1 MTSEEFYKRFLF
13 IPIIL
18 IIIFLCIIG
27 NKIINR
33 YDVNDNVIALDSK
46 RELPETPIERPAGFK
61 VININSADEYTL
73 ETLPEIGST
82 SAAKIV
88 EKRTEMGGFRDIYDL
103 ANVDGVSRKVVTYI
117 SNLITIA
124 DVETEEETQSAN
136 LVNINTATLNELMTI
151 EGLDKTKAKL
161 IFEDRE
167 KNGKYKS
174 ARDIVRVNGI
184 GTKTY
189 QKIQDKITY

>member
-13 IPIIL
+13 VPIIL

-82 SAAKIV
+82 LAAKIV

-151 EGLDKTKAKL
+151 EGLDKAKAKL

>member
-1 MTSEEFYKRFLF
+1 
-13 IPIIL
+13 
-18 IIIFLCIIG
+18 
-27 NKIINR
+27 
-33 YDVNDNVIALDSK
+33 
-46 RELPETPIERPAGFK
+46 
-61 VININSADEYTL
+61 
-73 ETLPEIGST
+73 
-82 SAAKIV
+82 
-88 EKRTEMGGFRDIYDL
+88 
-103 ANVDGVSRKVVTYI
+103 
-117 SNLITIA
+117 
-124 DVETEEETQSAN
+124 
-136 LVNINTATLNELMTI
+136 MTI

>member
-82 SAAKIV
+82 LAAKIV